1 MKKIINLF
9 LILYI
14 FLLPSPAAAKTIK
27 ETINLPM
34 LDDCFYGSLLFN
46 NYKDCFLRNLKTT
59 DNISKKKLNALI
71 DLYELFN
78 ILNLAVEDNYILNAD
93 GKLIVSDIYDHPFS
107 QRYKKVKLVKVT
119 EEIGCSLENSFDKF
133 IECFYKNFRNLNVY
147 ITSSIKTKSQMESI
161 MYNSLKLLDEKNIVL
176 VYQKYDLKSVHSK
189 DYNVKVDKGSL
200 TENTNGPFEFFYQE
214 MDKVGTSL
222 FDKIKENEDEIKR
235 VLTLIVISIVVGM
248 IVQKVIIKSAV
259 GGGGGGGG
267 GGQLSYSGG
276 QASSGS
282 SGAGSYL
289 FSNAP
294 AGSVLQKRWFRYGI
308 AKGFF

>member
-1 MKKIINLF
+1 MKKLINIF
-9 LILYI
+9 LIIYLLI
-14 FLLPSPAAAKTIK
+14 FPTVANAKTIR
-27 ETINLPM
+27 ETVNLPM
-34 LDDCFYGSLLFN
+34 LDDCFI
-46 NYKDCFLRNLKTT
+46 NYSSFKGYVECFFENFKTT
-59 DNISKKKLNALI
+59 KNIKQKQIAVI
-71 DLYELFN
+71 YDLYEL
-78 ILNLAVEDNYILNAD
+78 LNNLNYAVEDKFISKD
-93 GKLIVSDIYDHPFS
+93 SGKEITLDIYNHPFS
-107 QRYKKVKLVKVT
+107 QKYKKVKLAKAT
-119 EEIGCSLENSFDKF
+119 EETGCSLAATFEEF
-133 IECFYKNFRNLNVY
+133 INCFYLDFRNLNVY
-147 ITSSIKTKSQMESI
+147 RTSSIQTKIQMETI
-161 MYNSLKLLDEKNIVL
+161 MYNSLKLLDEKNIVI
-176 VYQKYDLKSVHSK
+176 VIQKNDLKSVHSK

-267 GGQLSYSGG
+267 QLSYSGG

-294 AGSVLQKRWFRYGI
+294 AGSVLQKRWFRYGV

>member
-1 MKKIINLF
+1 MKKLINIF
-9 LILYI
+9 LIFYI
-14 FLLPSPAAAKTIK
+14 FFLPPSVNAKTIK
-27 ETINLPM
+27 ESINLPM
-34 LDDCFYGSLLFN
+34 LDSCFDNYTVFSNYINCFFN
-46 NYKDCFLRNLKTT
+46 NLKTSNNLSPERYKT
-59 DNISKKKLNALI
+59 LT
-71 DLYELFN
+71 DLYQL
-78 ILNLAVEDNYILNAD
+78 LNVLNYAIEDKYILQKN
-93 GKLIVSDIYDHPFS
+93 GKTITSEIYDHPFS

-119 EEIGCSLENSFDKF
+119 EELECSLETSFEKF
-133 IECFYKNFRNLNVY
+133 INCFYSSFRILDVY
-147 ITSSIKTKSQMESI
+147 RTSSIQTKIQMESI
-161 MYNSLKLLDEKNIVL
+161 MYNSFKLLDEKNVVMVL
-176 VYQKYDLKSVHSK
+176 GKDQDFISMHSG
-189 DYNVKVDKGSL
+189 DG
-200 TENTNGPFEFFYQE
+200 FEFFYQE

-235 VLTLIVISIVVGM
+235 IITLIVISIVIAM
-248 IVQKVIIKSAV
+248 IVQKVIIKSAAG

-294 AGSVLQKRWFRYGI
+294 AGSVLQKRWFRYGV